1 MAGDTL
7 TIGLLDKY
15 HLYVPA
21 SEVEKFPKEKRQ
33 RFKVKFTH
41 RDKSIE
47 VYAALRLDKNTG
59 DYRMMFS
66 RGNQKKLGVFQND
79 YFEMQLLEDT
89 SKYGVEMPEELDA
102 VFKSDFEAF
111 EIFET
116 LTAGK
121 KRSII
126 YSIKRIKNAQTR
138 IDKALIL
145 CDNLR
150 RGLTDQKILFKAT
163 REFY

>member
-1 MAGDTL
+1 MQNSKVF

-15 HLYVPA
+15 HLYIP
-21 SEVEKFPKEKRQ
+21 SEIVEEFPKEKRN
-33 RFKVKFTH
+33 RFKIKFKH
-41 RDKSIE
+41 GNKELE
-47 VYAALRLDKNTG
+47 VFAALRKDKNTA

-66 RGNQKKLGVFQND
+66 NANQKKLGLFQND

-89 SKYGVEMPEELDA
+89 SKYGVDMPEELDA

-111 EIFET
+111 EIFEA

-126 YSIKRIKNAQTR
+126 YFIKRIKNTQTR
-138 IDKALIL
+138 IDKALIM
-145 CDNLR
+145 CNNLR
-150 RGLTDQKILFKAT
+150 RGITEQKWLFKHL
-163 REFY
+163 